1 METKAASRM
10 LAGDVAEGQ
19 CPAVQSPEDAADE
32 LLRER
37 SIAALPDNAL
47 RRLLEDLR
55 TENVDARTVRLAR
68 NHTKHTKKYSRW

>member
-1 METKAASRM
+1 MLEGDRDAGHCEAA
-10 LAGDVAEGQ
+10 Q
-19 CPAVQSPEDAADE
+19 NPEDAADE
-32 LLRER
+32 MLRER

-55 TENVDARTVRLAR
+55 KEDVDARTVRLAR